1 MSLVALPSQPDGVP
15 WPTADWPR
23 GEPIARVDALV
34 DEVFDDSARYETTY
48 AAMVVVGGRVIAE
61 RYGNAKPRWAD
72 EPEPVGATTLL
83 RSWSMAKSILHAAVG
98 LLVGDGA
105 LALDV
110 PAAVPEWHVTPDDPR
125 AAITLQHMLEMRDG
139 LEWCEDYVDDR
150 VSDVIH
156 MLFGAGMADVA
167 SYAAARPLAHP
178 PGTVFNYSSGTSNI
192 VARLAGDASPG
203 VHGRAG
209 MEQLLGER
217 LFGRIG
223 MRSATPMFD
232 DAGTFVGSS
241 YVDATA
247 RDFARFGLLYLRDGC
262 WDGARVLPAGWVD
275 HGRRPRSVDADGSQY
290 GAHWWIVGDEHGSF
304 YASGYEGQRI
314 VIVPALDALIVR
326 LGRMDVSHAPDLD
339 AWRARVTA
347 AIAAR

>member
-223 MRSATPMFD
+223 MRSATPARSSGRRTSTPPHVTSRASACCTCATA
-232 DAGTFVGSS
+232 AGTARACCQRDGSITAVGRARSTPTDRS
-241 YVDATA
+241 TAPTGGSWATSTA
-247 RDFARFGLLYLRDGC
+247 RSTRAATRANASSSC
-262 WDGARVLPAGWVD
+262 
-275 HGRRPRSVDADGSQY
+275 PRST
-290 GAHWWIVGDEHGSF
+290 
-304 YASGYEGQRI
+304 R
-314 VIVPALDALIVR
+314 
-326 LGRMDVSHAPDLD
+326 
-339 AWRARVTA
+339 
-347 AIAAR
+347 